1 MKRQTMKSTESAA
14 SIRFDYVQAAKYYYF
29 RAEGI
34 NESLTSTFNR
44 MNAQKLKQRMDGLNI
59 AVPTAEELHAA
70 AAESW
75 PEHKLHNF

>member
-1 MKRQTMKSTESAA
+1 MKRQTTKSTESAA
-14 SIRFDYVQAAKYYYF
+14 SIRSDYIQGAKYYYL
-29 RAEGI
+29 RAEGWDE
-34 NESLTSTFNR
+34 NLVSALNR
-44 MNAQKLKQRMDGLNI
+44 MNAEKLRQRMKTLNI